1 MEQKDRTQENSQ
13 DKKLCET
20 DYINTKPT
28 LIIDYELYEH
38 FLDDCDLSDE
48 EKQNIIEALWIIIT
62 SFASLGF
69 GVHPLQQILEN
80 ECGHL
85 EDTCNQSTQ
94 IQSNEVNLKDQQ
106 THERNP
112 KNKKSIVDAAE

>member
-1 MEQKDRTQENSQ
+1 MEQEDRTQKNAQ
-13 DKKLCET
+13 DQKICET

-28 LIIDYELYEH
+28 LTIDYELYEH

-48 EKQNIIEALWIIIT
+48 EKHNIIDALWIIIT

-80 ECGHL
+80 ECGHI
-85 EDTCNQSTQ
+85 EKVFNQSTQ
-94 IQSNEVNLKDQQ
+94 KQANALNLKEDQ

-112 KNKKSIVDAAE
+112 KSTASIVDAAE

>member
-1 MEQKDRTQENSQ
+1 MEKKDRTQENAQ
-13 DKKLCET
+13 DKKICET

-28 LIIDYELYEH
+28 LTIDYELYEH

-48 EKQNIIEALWIIIT
+48 EKKNIIEALWIIIT

-69 GVHPLQQILEN
+69 GVHPPQQILEN

-85 EDTCNQSTQ
+85 ENSCNQSTQ
-94 IQSNEVNLKDQQ
+94 IQNNEVNLKDHQ

-112 KNKKSIVDAAE
+112 KNKKSIADAAE